1 MYDRNSPFTAKLSVL
16 EPRQKT
22 EFAEDRLMQAIL
34 WCELAPGSTATEVEL
49 AERFGLGRAAT
60 RAALAKLSAFGL
72 MHAIPR
78 LGWRVLPMSG
88 ALIGQVISAR
98 RLAEPALGEAVLSQ
112 EALSSASSLAHMISI
127 IGDRVEDGSLLTRR
141 GYERDL
147 MEIMLAGV
155 NPIVAGFL
163 SSLWAQSDRII
174 RFLELG
180 GAAPYG
186 AMDAGALVEAYR
198 AGDAQA
204 VCAVRTREIEKFQSF
219 VSLALLNDSSELT
232 MDRGELKP
240 GALNKKQEQSAP
252 SKEPIRI
259 SSGGRLS
266 NKGIES

>member
-1 MYDRNSPFTAKLSVL
+1 MYDRNSPFTAKPSAL

-72 MHAIPR
+72 MHPIPR

-98 RLAEPALGEAVLSQ
+98 RLAEPALGEVKLS
-112 EALSSASSLAHMISI
+112 EASLDAATSLAQMISI

-141 GYERDL
+141 GYERDV
-147 MEIMLAGV
+147 MEILLSGV
-155 NPIVAGFL
+155 NPIIASFL

-180 GAAPYG
+180 GAAPFG
-186 AMDAGALVEAYR
+186 AMDADALIAAYR
-198 AGDAQA
+198 DGDSDAIRA
-204 VCAVRTREIEKFQSF
+204 IRLGEIEKFQSF
-219 VSLALLNDSSELT
+219 VSLALLNDGSELT
-232 MDRGELKP
+232 MDRGDFKP
-240 GALNKKQEQSAP
+240 GAPNQKQEQTAP
-252 SKEPIRI
+252 SEEPIRV

-266 NKGIES
+266 NKGIET